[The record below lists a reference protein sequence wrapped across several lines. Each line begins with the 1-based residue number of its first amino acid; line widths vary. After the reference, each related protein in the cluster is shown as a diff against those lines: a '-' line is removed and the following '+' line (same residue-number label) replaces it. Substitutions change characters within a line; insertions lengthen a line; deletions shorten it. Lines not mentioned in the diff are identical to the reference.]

1 MDFRASALAANM
13 PSSRAAWQRQSIATL
28 MAARCEAERHR
39 GQVTKLVPMA
49 RRHLSTLLLFL
60 IPAPLI
66 SQDTTLRVAFPL
78 VSVGTVEDNYLRY
91 LQSNGDVIS
100 YPWSIRGFGPQEAQ
114 MLAADSRGHPPFPGE
129 SEARR
134 SFFSAHM
141 LPVEGTVRFNS
152 AFPYGSN
159 DGAIWA
165 GRGFTPAIAG
175 GFVVMAGPISL
186 VLDPVAF
193 VAQNEKFPL
202 MANGD
207 TGIGAFRNGR
217 FPGAIDLPQ
226 RFGDKSYSR
235 VDWGQSTLRA
245 DLLGLTAGISNANM
259 AGDPCRPM
267 STS

>member
-1 MDFRASALAANM
+1 
-13 PSSRAAWQRQSIATL
+13 
-28 MAARCEAERHR
+28 MAC
-39 GQVTKLVPMA
+39 
-49 RRHLSTLLLFL
+49 RHLSTLFLLV
-60 IPAPLI
+60 ISGPLI
-66 SQDTTLRVAFPL
+66 AQDTTQRVAFPL

-91 LQSNGDVIS
+91 LQSIGKVEN

-114 MLAADSRGHPPFPGE
+114 MLAADSHGHPPFPGE

-175 GFVVMAGPISL
+175 GFVVMAGPVSL

-193 VAQNEKFPL
+193 EAQNEKFPL

-207 TGIGAFRNGR
+207 TGVA
-217 FPGAIDLPQ
+217 A
-226 RFGDKSYSR
+226 
-235 VDWGQSTLRA
+235 LR
-245 DLLGLTAGISNANM
+245 
-259 AGDPCRPM
+259 
-267 STS
+267 